1 MGTRGVCIGPGDTR
15 GTRLQA
21 RAYGLHDFLHVAHLD
36 LRETHDVDLL
46 FVILSAVNHFSVVKE
61 VVELP
66 AVDLVERHKQSE
78 LGIGLKQVADVE
90 GCQKVETWVAAIL

>member
-1 MGTRGVCIGPGDTR
+1 M
-15 GTRLQA
+15 
-21 RAYGLHDFLHVAHLD
+21 D